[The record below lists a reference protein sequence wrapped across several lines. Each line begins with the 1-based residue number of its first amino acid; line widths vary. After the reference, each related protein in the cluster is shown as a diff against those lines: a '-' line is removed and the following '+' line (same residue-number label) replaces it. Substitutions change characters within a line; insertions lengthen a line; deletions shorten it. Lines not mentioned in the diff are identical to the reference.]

1 MVKGFHEDRFDIL
14 VALYGYFLTEDGGHE
29 VTARDL
35 KAKAVLLYSTSY
47 ISLAL
52 KNLEEQRFVE
62 SDVGQ
67 NNDDFFTMT
76 EDGVIRAENEILE
89 RGMTLDEFEVQ
100 FRRRLNSGLIVD
112 TDNDYLR
119 SADQALSDLQQHL
132 NRDNDI
138 GDLSADER
146 DVALIEVGELREAIA
161 KPKVRTSYLW
171 TKANEILLWIAEK
184 GAGAAVGEL
193 AKTALRHIHSFINV
207 FFN

>member
-14 VALYGYFLTEDGGHE
+14 VALYGFFLTEDGGHE

-52 KNLEEQRFVE
+52 KSLEAQSFVE
-62 SDVGQ
+62 SDVGR
-67 NNDDFFTMT
+67 NDEDVFTMT
-76 EDGVIRAENEILE
+76 EDGVIRAEGEIQE
-89 RGMTLDEFEVQ
+89 RGMTLDEFQVQ

-112 TDNDYLR
+112 TNNEYLK
-119 SADQALSDLQQHL
+119 SADEVLSELEEHL
-132 NRDNDI
+132 RKDNDI
-138 GDLSADER
+138 GNLNADER
-146 DVALIEVGELREAIA
+146 DVALIEVGELREAIT

-171 TKANEILLWIAEK
+171 TKANEILLWITEK

-193 AKTALRHIHSFINV
+193 AKNALRHIHSFINV